1 MAQNQQAQLPAAEDA
16 YGLLYEQIHAP
27 VFFQKLAQDYGI
39 VPANDEQAARL
50 LQMGA
55 DLFLNEQREQEKQAG
70 LRGDF
75 IAQAQEQ
82 LDRVLGK
89 QAGYGP
95 ANPANDRLVK
105 QAAAQ
110 LARNPHV
117 RAAALAYQYH
127 LTNQG

>member
-1 MAQNQQAQLPAAEDA
+1 MPQTQQVQLPAAEDA

-55 DLFLNEQREQEKQAG
+55 DLFLNDRQEQEKQAAS
-70 LRGDF
+70 RGDF

-82 LDRVLGK
+82 LDRILGK
-89 QAGYGP
+89 QGSHGP

-105 QAAAQ
+105 QAASQ

-127 LTNQG
+127 LTNQS